1 MAFIDA
7 DVGAPF
13 ISLVGVEAE
22 ETLAWVRVGILR
34 HMELC
39 SQDVSD
45 LFV

>member
-1 MAFIDA
+1 MAFIDLDA
-7 DVGAPF
+7 STSF
-13 ISLVGVEAE
+13 ISLFGMEAK
-22 ETLAWVRVGILR
+22 ETLALVRVGILR